1 MRMAST
7 TPGQTGTVPLG
18 GLSPLVPRVR
28 ALFALL
34 LFSAGCNRS
43 APPAPALPSGPVWAT
58 VGDTCEY
65 STWTQVAEGNGVG
78 YRFDWGDGDTS
89 DWSEFVPGGT
99 QVLEEHVWN
108 SGGFWPVRSQAQG
121 MHGARSEWS
130 AALDVNVRPM
140 PGYPDVPLAT
150 IDVGGDP
157 TGIAVSPDGE
167 KVYVV
172 NCEDGDLL
180 AIRTSDNSVAGRA
193 PGIGGYS
200 LALSTSGD
208 SLYLVDGTTLRLV
221 TTHDFAVCCSADI
234 GEDAWYVLLPP
245 GSGQIWVSYWEWM
258 RSGRIAVLRASDLTE
273 VTKVHLDAT
282 APRGMA
288 ASPDGRFVYVALSDI
303 NAVAVVS
310 TADYEVTC
318 RIPVG
323 AVPVDVAVSPDGRM
337 AFTADYEGYSVTAI
351 RTSDNAVLGTVP
363 AGCYPMNLEFD
374 PSGQYL
380 YVACDE
386 DIGAVVDAA
395 SLEALPAKWKES
407 ICVTCPPDGSRLY
420 SCNGYDGK
428 VTVFGFPNQN

>member
-1 MRMAST
+1 MTRLAAVLAVT
-7 TPGQTGTVPLG
+7 L
-18 GLSPLVPRVR
+18 
-28 ALFALL
+28 AL
-34 LFSAGCNRS
+34 AGCHTS
-43 APPAPALPSGPVWAT
+43 APPAPTLPSGPVWAT

-99 QVLEEHVWN
+99 QVLGEHVWN

-130 AALDVNVRPM
+130 AALDVNVRPT
-140 PGYPDVPLAT
+140 PGYPDTPVAT
-150 IDVGGDP
+150 IDVGGYP
-157 TGIAVSPDGE
+157 TAIVVSPDGG
-167 KVYVV
+167 KVFVA
-172 NCEDGDLL
+172 NSGEIGNTDLL
-180 AIRTSDNSVAGRA
+180 AIRTSDDSVIAQV
-193 PGIGGYS
+193 PDIGAWN
-200 LALSTSGD
+200 LALSPSGE
-208 SLYLVDGTTLRLV
+208 SLYMVDGTSLRLM
-221 TTHDFAVCCSADI
+221 TTSDFTVRCTVDI
-234 GEDAWYVLLPP
+234 DQDAWYIVLPP
-245 GSGQIWVSYWEWM
+245 GSGQVWVSYWEWM

-310 TADYEVTC
+310 TADYEVVC

-363 AGCYPMNLEFD
+363 VGGFPMNIEFD
-374 PSGQYL
+374 PSGRYL
-380 YVACDE
+380 YVACE
-386 DIGAVVDAA
+386 DDYDYAAVVEVEE
-395 SLEALPAKWKES
+395 LKVLPAAWKDVRC
-407 ICVTCPPDGSRLY
+407 IGCLPDGSRIY
-420 SCNGYDGK
+420 SGGRSQV
-428 VTVFGFPNQN
+428 VTVFGFPNQD